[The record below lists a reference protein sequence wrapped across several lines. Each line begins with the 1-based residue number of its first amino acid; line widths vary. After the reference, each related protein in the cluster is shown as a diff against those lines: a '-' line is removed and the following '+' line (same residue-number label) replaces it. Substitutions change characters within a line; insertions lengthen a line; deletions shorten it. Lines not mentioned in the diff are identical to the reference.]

1 MPKIKMPR
9 SSPALD
15 MTPMVD
21 LAFLLVTFFMLVS
34 QFRAEE
40 PVIVDTP
47 ASNKEIQL
55 PDKDIMLL
63 TVDSAGRVFFSM
75 DQKDIR
81 IKMLTEMGKR
91 YQIEFTEE
99 ENEKF
104 GKLGSFGLPIQHLK
118 EYLAVEG
125 SDREKITRQFKGV
138 PFDTTSA
145 LTNELFNWVDVGRR
159 MSFDKYQK
167 GMLRYAIK
175 GDSDANYKKIKKIIA
190 MFQSDAINVNRFNLV
205 TSLEGVGE

>member
-1 MPKIKMPR
+1 
-9 SSPALD
+9 
-15 MTPMVD
+15 MTTGCSIVYPIISV
-21 LAFLLVTFFMLVS
+21 
-34 QFRAEE
+34 E
-40 PVIVDTP
+40 PVQQIR
-47 ASNKEIQL
+47 E
-55 PDKDIMLL
+55 
-63 TVDSAGRVFFSM
+63 
-75 DQKDIR
+75 DIR
-81 IKMLTEMGKR
+81 IDVWKKR
-91 YQIEFTEE
+91 EFTEE

>member
-55 PDKDIMLL
+55 PDKDIMLFCKRKHFGFGFA
-63 TVDSAGRVFFSM
+63 TVKNHSAFICTLPV
-75 DQKDIR
+75 
-81 IKMLTEMGKR
+81 
-91 YQIEFTEE
+91 
-99 ENEKF
+99 
-104 GKLGSFGLPIQHLK
+104 GS
-118 EYLAVEG
+118 
-125 SDREKITRQFKGV
+125 
-138 PFDTTSA
+138 
-145 LTNELFNWVDVGRR
+145 
-159 MSFDKYQK
+159 
-167 GMLRYAIK
+167 
-175 GDSDANYKKIKKIIA
+175 
-190 MFQSDAINVNRFNLV
+190 
-205 TSLEGVGE
+205 